1 MPVFEYTAFNAKGK
15 RISGI
20 IDSESALSVRQK
32 LRLTEIYPTS
42 VVEIHETPTRQSR
55 SSISIARLFNR
66 IRPGEIYMMTR
77 ELATLLGAG
86 FPLVGAMETMISQ
99 ARSPAIKRILARTKD
114 AVLEGESFADALATS
129 PDVFSPLYVNMIRAG
144 ETSGTLEIVL
154 ERLADIAE
162 KQQSLIGR
170 IKSAVTYPIFM
181 AFIGVLVLFFL
192 ITFIVP
198 SISAIFAD
206 MGQILPAPTRFLIQ
220 LSRMFQSFWW
230 IGFLVFAAAVIA
242 FQHIKKTEQG
252 QFIFDQWILKIP
264 AVGDIVKK
272 LSVARFARTLGSLL
286 ENGISMMIALDI
298 VKNIAGNVVISKA
311 VATATDEVEKGI
323 GLGNALA
330 SENVFP
336 NLSIQMIQVGEQSGK
351 LEAMLEKVADIFE
364 KEAEARVM
372 RMTSLLEPVMILIM
386 GVAVGFIVLSICL
399 PIFEMNQLVM

>member
-1 MPVFEYTAFNAKGK
+1 
-15 RISGI
+15 
-20 IDSESALSVRQK
+20 
-32 LRLTEIYPTS
+32 
-42 VVEIHETPTRQSR
+42 
-55 SSISIARLFNR
+55 
-66 IRPGEIYMMTR
+66 
-77 ELATLLGAG
+77 
-86 FPLVGAMETMISQ
+86 
-99 ARSPAIKRILARTKD
+99 
-114 AVLEGESFADALATS
+114 
-129 PDVFSPLYVNMIRAG
+129 MIRAG

-220 LSRMFQSFWW
+220 LSRMFQSYWW

-336 NLSIQMIQVGEQSGK
+336 NLSFQMIQVGEQSGK

>member
-55 SSISIARLFNR
+55 SSISIARIFNR

>member
-20 IDSESALSVRQK
+20 IDSESALAARQK
-32 LRLTEIYPTS
+32 LRLTETFPIS
-42 VVEIHETPTRQSR
+42 VSEINETTARQSH
-55 SSISIARLFNR
+55 SSISIIRLFNR
-66 IRPGEIYMMTR
+66 IRPAEIYMMTR
-77 ELATLLGAG
+77 ELATLLAAG
-86 FPLVGAMETMISQ
+86 FPLVGAMETMLTQ
-99 ARSPAIKRILARTKD
+99 TRSPAIKRILARTKD
-114 AVLEGESFADALATS
+114 AVLEGESFADALAMS
-129 PDVFSPLYVNMIRAG
+129 PDVFSPLYINMIRAG

-162 KQQSLIGR
+162 KQQLLVGR

-181 AFIGVLVLFFL
+181 AFIGILVLFFL
-192 ITFIVP
+192 ITFIIP

-220 LSRMFQSFWW
+220 LSRIFQSFWW
-230 IGFLVFAAAVIA
+230 LGFLVIAALVIV
-242 FQHIKKTEQG
+242 FQHIKKTDQG
-252 QFIFDQWILKIP
+252 QLIFDRWILKIP
-264 AVGDIVKK
+264 ATGDIVKK

-298 VKNIAGNVVISKA
+298 VKNITGNVVISKA
-311 VATATDEVEKGI
+311 IATATDEVERGI

-330 SENVFP
+330 AESVFP
-336 NLSIQMIQVGEQSGK
+336 NLAIQMIQVGEQSGK
-351 LEAMLEKVADIFE
+351 LEAMLEKVADIYE